1 MESRPRRLSGGEG
14 MTERYE
20 LVETKYDGEREVH
33 ISNVSWV
40 MANALKDILEDK
52 CAGRLTVEEMTNAA
66 RAALGEKE

>member
-1 MESRPRRLSGGEG
+1 

-66 RAALGEKE
+66 RAAYLGEKE